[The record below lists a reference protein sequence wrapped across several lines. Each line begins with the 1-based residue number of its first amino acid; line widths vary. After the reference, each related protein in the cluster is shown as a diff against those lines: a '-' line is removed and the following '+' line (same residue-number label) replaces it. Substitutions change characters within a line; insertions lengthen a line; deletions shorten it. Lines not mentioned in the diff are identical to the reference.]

1 MGAVLSLIPECY
13 YTGCSWYGLIFG
25 AKIYIFRQHADN
37 VEALI
42 HIFDWLN
49 VFLNSKFMELLVFI
63 FVVFAFSISLSFIVV
78 VSWISIS
85 IFLQE
90 SKMI

>member
-1 MGAVLSLIPECY
+1 M
-13 YTGCSWYGLIFG
+13 
-25 AKIYIFRQHADN
+25 
-37 VEALI
+37 
-42 HIFDWLN
+42 FDWLN
-49 VFLNSKFMELLVFI
+49 VFLNSKLMELLVFI
-63 FVVFAFSISLSFIVV
+63 LVVFAFSVSLSFIVV